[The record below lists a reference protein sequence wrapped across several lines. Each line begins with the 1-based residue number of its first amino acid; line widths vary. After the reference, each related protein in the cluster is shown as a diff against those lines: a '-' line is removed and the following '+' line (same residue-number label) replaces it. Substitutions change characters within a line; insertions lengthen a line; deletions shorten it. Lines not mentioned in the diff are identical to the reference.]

1 MTNTET
7 RVKIRGRQMNVAADG
22 LSPIEISSIVGQVE
36 ERIKRIEEKTTIP
49 DTATLATL
57 AAFEFAAELYNLKRK
72 SEVNS
77 EADGKK
83 IDELVEKLE
92 KTMEKGL
99 F

>member
-1 MTNTET
+1 MT
-7 RVKIRGRQMNVAADG
+7 VAVDG
-22 LSPIEISSIVGQVE
+22 LSPIEISSIAGQVE
-36 ERIKRIEEKTTIP
+36 ERMKRIEEKTKIV
-49 DTATLATL
+49 DGSKLAIL
-57 AAFEFAAELYNLKRK
+57 AAFEFNAELYNLRQK

-92 KTMEKGL
+92 KTMEKRL